1 MMVFLA
7 LLSSFTIQLPS
18 VFNKDLFFIL
28 ASPRFVFVVGN
39 MIVLLLFVNS
49 GMLSGIQDEG
59 KGISTRSDIYEEFVE
74 MSGKGQAF
82 SYVEEE
88 ENYRGKQSDE
98 SLVVKEELHVSSVMM
113 KTYERSK
120 SEKLVTKS
128 SIKKPEK
135 ELRRS
140 VTEKLSKKKK
150 GLFPEDDMSNEEFKS
165 AVDAFIERQKRSLYN
180 SK

>member
-74 MSGKGQAF
+74 MSGK
-82 SYVEEE
+82 EEE